1 MESAIKRRRQACQ
14 AWADACARAHGRH
27 DQSVA
32 LAVHRRRSA
41 RTPAR
46 ARVGSTLRGVRAAGA
61 LAMLALAC
69 AAPSVASAEEAG
81 VSLHPSFSPDRLG
94 AATTFTLDFHFSGGT
109 ESVPPPLRTVVVQLP
124 IGLHFQLG
132 GLAVCQPARL
142 RRSGPSGCPSSSLV
156 GRGHALLQVHAGT
169 EPIDEEASLW
179 VERGPEHEGL
189 PSFGIFGQGYTPL
202 YQSAVGTELLQ
213 TAKPPYG
220 YRAVTTV
227 PPIPTVMYEPNAS
240 FESLSLSFGS
250 IKHRGGAGTFFT
262 PRTCPAGGFPF
273 AAQVTYANGESAS
286 TTATVPCP

>member
-1 MESAIKRRRQACQ
+1 VPAVLALLG
-14 AWADACARAHGRH
+14 AAP
-27 DQSVA
+27 A
-32 LAVHRRRSA
+32 LASA
-41 RTPAR
+41 AE
-46 ARVGSTLRGVRAAGA
+46 
-61 LAMLALAC
+61 
-69 AAPSVASAEEAG
+69 AS
-81 VSLHPSFSPDRLG
+81 VSLRPSFSPDRLG
-94 AATTFTLDFHFSGGT
+94 AATTFTLGFHFSGGS
-109 ESVPPPLRTVVVQLP
+109 EGVPPPLRTVVVQLP

-202 YQSAVGTELLQ
+202 YESAVSSELLQ

-220 YRAVTTV
+220 YLTVTSV

-240 FESLSLSFGS
+240 FVSLSLSFGS
-250 IKHRGGAGTFFT
+250 VKHHGGAGTFFT
-262 PRTCPAGGFPF
+262 PRSCPADGFPF
-273 AAQVTYANGESAS
+273 AAQVTFANGESAS
-286 TTATVPCP
+286 TTASVPCP